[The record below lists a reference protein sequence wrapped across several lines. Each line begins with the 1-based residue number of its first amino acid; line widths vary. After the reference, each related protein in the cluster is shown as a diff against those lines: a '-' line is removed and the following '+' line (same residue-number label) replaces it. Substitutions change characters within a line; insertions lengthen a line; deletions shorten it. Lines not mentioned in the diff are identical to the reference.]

1 MSQEEKFF
9 VGVDIGGTNT
19 VMGLVDARGK
29 ILDEKSF
36 ATGSKPA
43 PDIYLDK
50 LNAEIA
56 GLIKKN
62 GKNVSGI
69 GIGAPNGNF
78 YKGTVEQPPNLGWG
92 TVPVASIV
100 SKALNIPT
108 LVTNDA
114 NAAALGEMT
123 YGAAKEMKNFILITL
138 GTGLGSGV
146 VVNGELVY
154 GAYGFAGELGHM
166 TAVENGRQCGCG
178 RYGCLETYASAGGI
192 CRTALELLS
201 RENRASLIRDI
212 SPNNLTS
219 EMLFSFAEK
228 GDAVA
233 IEAFNE
239 TGKTLGKKL
248 ADAIAVT
255 EPQAIILFG
264 GLANAGE
271 RIITPTQKAL
281 DESVLPIFR
290 GKVKVMLSGL
300 QKRNIAV
307 LGAAALAGHYHK
319 IN

>member
-1 MSQEEKFF
+1 MSQKEKFF
-9 VGVDIGGTNT
+9 IGVDIGGTNT
-19 VMGLVDARGK
+19 VMGLVDAGGK

-36 ATGSKPA
+36 ATGTRPA
-43 PDIYLDK
+43 PDVYLDK

-56 GLIKKN
+56 GLIEKN
-62 GKNVSGI
+62 GKKISGI

-92 TVPVASIV
+92 TVPVAAIV
-100 SKALNIPT
+100 SKALNIPA

-123 YGAAKEMKNFILITL
+123 YGAAQEMKNFILITL

-166 TAVENGRQCGCG
+166 TAVENGRLCGCG

-201 RENRASLIRDI
+201 MENRSSLIRDI
-212 SPNNLTS
+212 TPNNLTS
-219 EMLFSFAEK
+219 EMIFTFAEK
-228 GDAVA
+228 GDPIA
-233 IEAFNE
+233 IDAFNE
-239 TGKTLGKKL
+239 TGKILGKKL

-255 EPQAIILFG
+255 EPRAIILFG

-281 DESVLPIFR
+281 DEAVLPIFR

-300 QKRNIAV
+300 QGRNIAV
-307 LGAAALAGHYHK
+307 LGAAALAGHYDK
-319 IN
+319 N

>member
-1 MSQEEKFF
+1 MSQKENFF
-9 VGVDIGGTNT
+9 IGVDIGGTNT

-36 ATGSKPA
+36 ATGTR
-43 PDIYLDK
+43 PDPDKYLEK
-50 LNAEIA
+50 FIIEIS
-56 GLIKKN
+56 GLIEKN
-62 GKNVSGI
+62 GKKISGI

-92 TVPVASIV
+92 RVPVAAIV
-100 SKALNIPT
+100 SKAINVPAL
-108 LVTNDA
+108 LTNDA

-123 YGAAKEMKNFILITL
+123 YGAAREMKNFILITL

-166 TAVENGRQCGCG
+166 TAVENGRLCGCG

-201 RENRASLIRDI
+201 KENRASLIRDVT
-212 SPNNLTS
+212 PNNLTS
-219 EMLFSFAEK
+219 EMIFTFAEK
-228 GDAVA
+228 GDPIA
-233 IEAFNE
+233 IDAFNE
-239 TGKTLGKKL
+239 TGKILGKKL

-255 EPQAIILFG
+255 EPEAIIFFG

-271 RIITPTQKAL
+271 RIITPAQKAL
-281 DESVLPIFR
+281 DEAVLPIFR

-300 QKRNIAV
+300 QGRNIAV
-307 LGAAALAGHYHK
+307 LGAAALAEHYHK
-319 IN
+319 N